1 MTVTNTQHLL
11 SEVLSRYGSV
21 DAFCSRLR
29 DSIYQT
35 TELPRIA
42 PEPETGGRHR
52 RYDPA

>member
-1 MTVTNTQHLL
+1 MNTQHLL

-21 DAFCSRLR
+21 EEFCSRLR
-29 DSIYQT
+29 DSLDDT
-35 TELPRIA
+35 VELPLTP